1 MAGEVYLLWL
11 LPLLQTLASYGAELS
26 SEACREMGFS
36 SNLLCSSCDLLGQF
50 SLGQLDLPCRQC
62 CQEEAQLESRKL
74 YPGAILEVCGCKLGR
89 FPQVQAFVRS
99 DKPKMFRGLQIKYVR
114 GSDPVL
120 KLLDDN
126 GNIAEELS
134 ILKWNTDSVEEFL
147 SEKLE
152 RI

>member
-1 MAGEVYLLWL
+1 
-11 LPLLQTLASYGAELS
+11 
-26 SEACREMGFS
+26 MGFS
-36 SNLLCSSCDLLGQF
+36 SNLLCSSCDLLA
-50 SLGQLDLPCRQC
+50 L
-62 CQEEAQLESRKL
+62 SRSH
-74 YPGAILEVCGCKLGR
+74 LEVCGMKIGE
-89 FPQVQAFVRS
+89 FPQVPTFVRS

>member
-1 MAGEVYLLWL
+1 MVS
-11 LPLLQTLASYGAELS
+11 TFGAEFS
-26 SEACREMGFS
+26 SEACRELGFS

-50 SLGQLDLPCRQC
+50 NLLQLDPDCRRC
-62 CQEEAQLESRKL
+62 CQEEAQFETKKSFMQVLFLKFVDENWGGSLKSKLLSGVTNPNYSEDYKSR
-74 YPGAILEVCGCKLGR
+74 
-89 FPQVQAFVRS
+89 
-99 DKPKMFRGLQIKYVR
+99 YVR

>member
-1 MAGEVYLLWL
+1 CS
-11 LPLLQTLASYGAELS
+11 QS
-26 SEACREMGFS
+26 SQIPAPVLYPPFALISSTACFMCKMLKIFLACREMGFS

-62 CQEEAQLESRKL
+62 CQEEGVFLVAASFLWL
-74 YPGAILEVCGCKLGR
+74 YIPS
-89 FPQVQAFVRS
+89 AFVRS

-152 RI
+152 QI